1 MHRKLF
7 VALVRLATCLL
18 LGAAIKVSPTAS
30 TAATIGPH
38 VYDGPVLARA
48 DAPNRRNVESPLEVP
63 FVVTRYT
70 YDAPRRASVDV
81 PSSEPGHPA
90 FDLFRDLRDAS
101 ASPIASARGTS
112 TTPASRS
119 VATEA
124 VPPRFIT
131 TGAGTTIDRA
141 SVGTAISAQRQGR
154 HLAGAAQYN
163 GGGYFNSLDD
173 AQSVLDA
180 FHSGSAQVLG
190 TTRSGN
196 IVVRV
201 PGVTGFNNN
210 PTAGFVDQATDVF
223 FIKGSSSV
231 SVVPANPNWVA
242 G

>member
-1 MHRKLF
+1 MIDW
-7 VALVRLATCLL
+7 VRRWLL
-18 LGAAIKVSPTAS
+18 LAAVVL
-30 TAATIGPH
+30 AATAVVAMAPSTTTTSAATFD
-38 VYDGPVLARA
+38 YDVPTLAR
-48 DAPNRRNVESPLEVP
+48 
-63 FVVTRYT
+63 
-70 YDAPRRASVDV
+70 VDV
-81 PSSEPGHPA
+81 PHVSA
-90 FDLFRDLRDAS
+90 ADAAETQPIPTREGS
-101 ASPIASARGTS
+101 ASHSAAARGAS
-112 TTPASRS
+112 TTPNPSV

-154 HLAGAAQYN
+154 HLAGASQYN

-173 AQSVLDA
+173 AQGVLDA
-180 FHSGSAQVLG
+180 FHGGSAQVLG

-210 PTAGFVDQATDVF
+210 PAAGFVDQATDVF

>member
-1 MHRKLF
+1 MFRRLL
-7 VALVRLATCLL
+7 VLLLLALVGVVWFGST
-18 LGAAIKVSPTAS
+18 S
-30 TAATIGPH
+30 TATATTT
-38 VYDGPVLARA
+38 VDT
-48 DAPNRRNVESPLEVP
+48 AP
-63 FVVTRYT
+63 FT
-70 YDAPRRASVDV
+70 YDAPTVARVDV
-81 PSSEPGHPA
+81 HEIVAGETGPWQVSVARERSVSSP
-90 FDLFRDLRDAS
+90 LR
-101 ASPIASARGTS
+101 ARGVS
-112 TTPASRS
+112 TTPSATL

-154 HLAGAAQYN
+154 HLAGASQYN

-173 AQSVLDA
+173 AQGVLDA

-210 PTAGFVDQATDVF
+210 PAAGFVDQATDVF

>member
-1 MHRKLF
+1 VRLKFL
-7 VALVRLATCLL
+7 VALVGALFGYGVDTTP
-18 LGAAIKVSPTAS
+18 GSAAI
-30 TAATIGPH
+30 
-38 VYDGPVLARA
+38 
-48 DAPNRRNVESPLEVP
+48 
-63 FVVTRYT
+63 FT
-70 YDAPRRASVDV
+70 YDAAPTRQVDIHEFVTAAAS
-81 PSSEPGHPA
+81 PAQLSGTSEG
-90 FDLFRDLRDAS
+90 S
-101 ASPIASARGTS
+101 ASPSVQARGAT
-112 TTPASRS
+112 TTPAALRN
-119 VATEA
+119 ATEA

-154 HLAGAAQYN
+154 HLAGAAQYS

-210 PTAGFVDQATDVF
+210 PAAGFVDQATDVF

>member
-1 MHRKLF
+1 MAGETGPWQVS
-7 VALVRLATCLL
+7 VARERS
-18 LGAAIKVSPTAS
+18 VS
-30 TAATIGPH
+30 
-38 VYDGPVLARA
+38 
-48 DAPNRRNVESPLEVP
+48 SPL
-63 FVVTRYT
+63 R
-70 YDAPRRASVDV
+70 
-81 PSSEPGHPA
+81 
-90 FDLFRDLRDAS
+90 
-101 ASPIASARGTS
+101 ARGVS
-112 TTPASRS
+112 TTPSATL

-154 HLAGAAQYN
+154 HLAGASQYN

-173 AQSVLDA
+173 AQGVLDA

-210 PTAGFVDQATDVF
+210 PAAGFVDQATDVF

>member
-1 MHRKLF
+1 VTQLAWLIQQLVGCL
-7 VALVRLATCLL
+7 VAAC
-18 LGAAIKVSPTAS
+18 GAVLMMADAAS
-30 TAATIGPH
+30 AATLVSHSTGITTIS
-38 VYDGPVLARA
+38 A
-48 DAPNRRNVESPLEVP
+48 EI
-63 FVVTRYT
+63 YT
-70 YDAPRRASVDV
+70 YDAPAVAYVDV
-81 PSSEPGHPA
+81 RACDSLDVAENELVATQIG
-90 FDLFRDLRDAS
+90 S
-101 ASPIASARGTS
+101 ASPSVEARPTS
-112 TTPASRS
+112 TTPS
-119 VATEA
+119 VTFIATEA
-124 VPPRFIT
+124 VPPRFIP

-210 PTAGFVDQATDVF
+210 PAAGFVDQATDVF

-231 SVVPANPNWVA
+231 SVVPASPNWVA

>member
-1 MHRKLF
+1 MTFRARTLWLTLRALLA
-7 VALVRLATCLL
+7 VALTAG
-18 LGAAIKVSPTAS
+18 GAV
-30 TAATIGPH
+30 
-38 VYDGPVLARA
+38 
-48 DAPNRRNVESPLEVP
+48 VP
-63 FVVTRYT
+63 SSVFA
-70 YDAPRRASVDV
+70 YDAPVYSRVDV
-81 PSSEPGHPA
+81 RQ
-90 FDLFRDLRDAS
+90 LNTVDAAETQLSAARKGS
-101 ASPIASARGTS
+101 ASPSVLARGTS
-112 TTPASRS
+112 TTPSVAV

-154 HLAGAAQYN
+154 HLAGASQYN

-173 AQSVLDA
+173 AQGVLDA

-210 PTAGFVDQATDVF
+210 PAAGFVDQATDVF

>member
-1 MHRKLF
+1 MKVVLRW
-7 VALVRLATCLL
+7 VARWLTVIGALIGLCTSNVAIAAPGVAHGEGYSYDTFTAASIEHTSVEIVGARSTLL
-18 LGAAIKVSPTAS
+18 HDVGDAS
-30 TAATIGPH
+30 TSR
-38 VYDGPVLARA
+38 PV
-48 DAPNRRNVESPLEVP
+48 
-63 FVVTRYT
+63 
-70 YDAPRRASVDV
+70 
-81 PSSEPGHPA
+81 
-90 FDLFRDLRDAS
+90 
-101 ASPIASARGTS
+101 SARGTS
-112 TTPASRS
+112 TTPYAADN
-119 VATEA
+119 ATEA

-154 HLAGAAQYN
+154 HLAGASQYN

-173 AQSVLDA
+173 AQGVLDA
-180 FHSGSAQVLG
+180 FHGGSAQVLG

-210 PTAGFVDQATDVF
+210 PSAGFVDQATDVF

>member
-1 MHRKLF
+1 MRRWLLLLPSLLL
-7 VALVRLATCLL
+7 VAV
-18 LGAAIKVSPTAS
+18 LGAATTTVS
-30 TAATIGPH
+30 AATYT
-38 VYDGPVLARA
+38 YDGPTVARIGAQAIDNAGATPFEVSDVA
-48 DAPNRRNVESPLEVP
+48 DQSAWPQ
-63 FVVTRYT
+63 VT
-70 YDAPRRASVDV
+70 
-81 PSSEPGHPA
+81 
-90 FDLFRDLRDAS
+90 
-101 ASPIASARGTS
+101 ARGAS
-112 TTPASRS
+112 TTPSGAV

-210 PTAGFVDQATDVF
+210 PAAGFVDQATDVF